1 MTKIESEDI
10 FVQKISCAKS
20 VAVKI
25 QWEYR
30 PQVHFEKTAF
40 ARFLAFSVRLQFS
53 VLTWRQ
59 LRVMLQE
66 CLMNVLFKF
75 GQDST

>member
-1 MTKIESEDI
+1 MTKIESEHI

-20 VAVKI
+20 VAAKI

-40 ARFLAFSVRLQFS
+40 A
-53 VLTWRQ
+53 
-59 LRVMLQE
+59 MLQE
-66 CLMNVLFKF
+66 CFMKVWAGFNFKHV
-75 GQDST
+75 Q